1 MKGKER
7 LRFFLPFYSF
17 TFLLFKKN
25 GFMENEN
32 RPHNYLKI
40 AEESETGKKL
50 KAFLAECSEASEKAR
65 AWAEK
70 QGADTY
76 YESPEG
82 FAGGVAMVEFQ
93 NTISKKGW
101 TNIQTPTKD
110 GMQSTSLFIPEEN
123 SELEKE
129 MMALPIVN
137 ETALIAILQFK
148 PKMAKGKEGKEVQLP
163 FSFGNTT
170 PILFLHHG
178 FFYTDVPY
186 ESISEDCQTITEKE
200 FLRRKMAAVNEN

>member
-1 MKGKER
+1 
-7 LRFFLPFYSF
+7 
-17 TFLLFKKN
+17 
-25 GFMENEN
+25 MENEN

-40 AEESETGKKL
+40 AVESETGKKL
-50 KAFLAECSEASEKAR
+50 KAFLAERSEASEKAR

-70 QGADTY
+70 HGADSY

-186 ESISEDCQTITEKE
+186 ESISDDCQTITEKE
-200 FLRRKMAAVNEN
+200 FLRRKMAAVNEH

>member
-1 MKGKER
+1 
-7 LRFFLPFYSF
+7 
-17 TFLLFKKN
+17 
-25 GFMENEN
+25 MENEN

-110 GMQSTSLFIPEEN
+110 GMQRTPFF
-123 SELEKE
+123 
-129 MMALPIVN
+129 LPD
-137 ETALIAILQFK
+137 
-148 PKMAKGKEGKEVQLP
+148 EG
-163 FSFGNTT
+163 S
-170 PILFLHHG
+170 
-178 FFYTDVPY
+178 
-186 ESISEDCQTITEKE
+186 
-200 FLRRKMAAVNEN
+200 